1 VDAGHHAF
9 GESPFFACRLE
20 QDGAA
25 FRIEL
30 AGEVDLAAQPELDR
44 LLSESDGA
52 REGTVLLDLSRVTFL
67 DSTGLHWLLRA
78 RDAIARSGGTLAI
91 AVGDGPVRSVLALS
105 GIDRLLPLV
114 PVAPEE

>member
-1 VDAGHHAF
+1 VDLGHHAF

-20 QDGAA
+20 QDGTAL
-25 FRIEL
+25 RIEL
-30 AGEVDLAAQPELDR
+30 AGEIDLAARPELDR
-44 LLSESDGA
+44 LLSGSDGA
-52 REGTVLLDLSRVTFL
+52 REGAVLVDLTRVTFL

-78 RDAIARSGGTLAI
+78 RDSIVSCGGTLAV

>member
-1 VDAGHHAF
+1 VDLGHHAF

-25 FRIEL
+25 LRIEL
-30 AGEVDLAAQPELDR
+30 AGEVDLAARPELDR